1 MENEYREFFMVMK
14 PPTVTA
20 QEKRWRCQNGKPVA
34 YDDKRLLAARE
45 KLRANLLRYIVPDT
59 EPYDKAVELVVKWCF
74 PLAQGHGDGEWYAK
88 KPDTDNLQKM
98 LKDVMTEC
106 GFWRDDCLVTSEIVQ
121 KFYAEIPGIYVAIRE
136 L

>member
-1 MENEYREFFMVMK
+1 MVMK

-45 KLRANLLRYIVPDT
+45 KLRANLLRYIAPDT

-74 PLAQGHGDGEWYAK
+74 PLHRGMVTVSG
-88 KPDTDNLQKM
+88 M
-98 LKDVMTEC
+98 LKS
-106 GFWRDDCLVTSEIVQ
+106 R
-121 KFYAEIPGIYVAIRE
+121 IRIICRRC
-136 L
+136 